1 MEQRC
6 GGRESGGAGDIS
18 RAGVLVED
26 SLGQAAE
33 RTEKAMIR
41 INQIKVPLEH
51 TQTDIVKKAADILR
65 ITPDKIIAWQIR
77 KKSVDA
83 RRKPEIMIIYTLDV
97 SVASQEKVLARCRSR
112 QAQAVTERPYLF
124 PITGKGQ
131 LTGRPVII
139 GTGPAGLF
147 CGYLLARHGWKPL
160 LLERGNCVEERIRD
174 VEKFWREGVL
184 DPASNVQFGEG
195 GAGTFSDGKLNTLV
209 KDKYGRNREVL
220 RIFVE
225 AGAPEQILYE
235 AKPHIGT
242 DILID
247 VVRNLRRQIMAWG
260 GEVRFEAQV
269 TDLLFQEK
277 KVTGVVVNRT
287 EKIESG
293 AVVLAVGHSARD
305 TFEMLYQ
312 RNVPMEAKSFAVGLR
327 MEHPRRMIDRIQY
340 GRTDD
345 LRLPAAS
352 YKVTAQ
358 TSSGRGVY
366 SFCMCPGG
374 YIVNASS
381 EPGRLAVNGMSY
393 SGRDG
398 CNSNSAMIVTVT
410 PEDYRDQSPLGGVA
424 FQRELE
430 EKAYRIGGGTVPVE
444 RYGDFREAV
453 TGTEAQK
460 SEILQEEPDF
470 RPEIKGKYRMAR
482 VHDILPPDL
491 NRALVEGIDLI
502 GQTVHGFA
510 DSGAYLSGVE
520 SRTSSPVRILR
531 DETGQSALRGLY
543 PCGEGAGYAG
553 GITSAAMDGMV
564 IAEKIAA
571 EYAPPGYKLESCA
584 VLPR

>member
-1 MEQRC
+1 
-6 GGRESGGAGDIS
+6 
-18 RAGVLVED
+18 
-26 SLGQAAE
+26 
-33 RTEKAMIR
+33 MIR

-51 TQTDIVKKAADILR
+51 TQTDIVRKAADILR
-65 ITPDKIIAWQIR
+65 ITADKILSWQIR

-83 RRKPEIMIIYTLDV
+83 RKKPDIVIIYTLDV
-97 SVASQEKVLARCRSR
+97 SVAAQEKVLAKCRSK
-112 QAQAVTERPYLF
+112 QVQAVTEKPYRF
-124 PITGKGQ
+124 PAQGDRA
-131 LTGRPVII
+131 LRGRPVII

-147 CGYLLARHGWKPL
+147 CGYLLAEHGWKPL
-160 LLERGNCVEERIRD
+160 LLERGNRVEERIRD
-174 VEKFWREGVL
+174 VERFWREGVL

-242 DILID
+242 DILVD
-247 VVRNLRRQIMAWG
+247 VVCNMRKRIIAWG
-260 GEVRFEAQV
+260 GEVRFGAQV
-269 TDLLFQEK
+269 TDLFFQEDR
-277 KVTGVVVNRT
+277 VAGVVVNGT
-287 EKIESG
+287 EKIAGE
-293 AVVLAVGHSARD
+293 AVVLAIGHSARD

-312 RNVPMEAKSFAVGLR
+312 RKVPMEAKAFAVGLR
-327 MEHPRRMIDRIQY
+327 MEHPRRMIDRMQY
-340 GRTDD
+340 GRADD
-345 LRLPAAS
+345 PRLPAAS

-358 TSSGRGVY
+358 TASGRGVY

-374 YIVNASS
+374 YVVNASS

-398 CNSNSAMIVTVT
+398 RNSNSAMIVTVT
-410 PEDYRDQSPLGGVA
+410 PEDYRDKSPLGGVS

-430 EKAYRIGGGTVPVE
+430 ERAYRLGKGAVPVE
-444 RYGDFREAV
+444 SYGEFKKAV
-453 TGTEAQK
+453 AGVEPQE
-460 SEILQEEPDF
+460 SEILRNDPDF
-470 RPEIKGKYRMAR
+470 RPEIKGKYRMAE
-482 VHDILPPDL
+482 VHNILPSYL

-502 GQTVHGFA
+502 GRTMHGFA

-531 DETGQSALRGLY
+531 DETGQSVFCGLY

-571 EYAPPGYKLESCA
+571 AYAPPIA
-584 VLPR
+584 